1 MLCWY
6 FHLLNS
12 MECMHVCMYACM
24 QDFRQNIVFSF
35 GAGLLA
41 AVVTAMVIS
50 GSSEPKTVHLAQHIP
65 CTVQAEVPD
74 VDVDVVVYFCSL
86 PMPCVSGWRPM
97 SMIYASS

>member
-1 MLCWY
+1 
-6 FHLLNS
+6 
-12 MECMHVCMYACM
+12 MYACM

-65 CTVQAEVPD
+65 CTVQAEIP
-74 VDVDVVVYFCSL
+74 DVVVYFCSL

-97 SMIYASS
+97 LTIYASS